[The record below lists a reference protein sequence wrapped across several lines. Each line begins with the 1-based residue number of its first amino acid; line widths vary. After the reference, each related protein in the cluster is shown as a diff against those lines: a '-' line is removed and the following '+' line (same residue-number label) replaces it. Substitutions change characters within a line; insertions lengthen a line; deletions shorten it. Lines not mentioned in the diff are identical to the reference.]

1 MELLDLNQSRSI
13 DMNEY
18 EFLDRCSKIMELCKK
33 ILEQHSTFS
42 IQEYIVLYNLWNSR
56 TNATIYE
63 REFRS
68 GIPGMIDNKFGMSD
82 SNTDG
87 VLDKAELGKYL
98 VSLNKDADELD
109 LDVSF
114 NKFLYLFG

>member
-13 DMNEY
+13 DRNEY
-18 EFLDRCSKIMELCKK
+18 RNIDRCSKIVEPYQK

-68 GIPGMIDNKFGMSD
+68 GIPGMIDNKLGMSD

-98 VSLNKDADELD
+98 ISLDEDLAVSINWLR
-109 LDVSF
+109 
-114 NKFLYLFG
+114 